1 LSLTDPFG
9 LGEPGGEERP
19 GKQIDLKQYL
29 YVLRRR
35 WKVIAA
41 AAVLA
46 LAGGAV
52 HFVITP
58 KEYVAS
64 TIIQI
69 ERRTLNVTGEMA
81 WLENWWNMEYY
92 PTQYELLQSRGLA
105 EEVVRQMRLMEDPS
119 FNPGGWDG
127 VGAGADAD
135 RAMLGR
141 LANSLRAGLTVA
153 PVRTTQLVRLS
164 YRSSDPVFAA
174 RAADGFAQAF
184 IDRGVE
190 DRSVTVGRAQEFLRD
205 QIDELQDEMSGLE
218 AELTRKSRE
227 ADLVGVSPETAV
239 GNQRLESLNTDY
251 VGAKRTRI
259 TAQSRYEEANA
270 TPAEVVA
277 SRHAREVID
286 PLVRAQN
293 ALESDYDSMRKT
305 FKPDWPP
312 LVELRDK
319 VERGRREVQEA
330 IQREARRS
338 VQSMYSEYQSALREE
353 RRMGQELE
361 ALKEEVLDQSSA
373 ASQLGN
379 LRLEIE
385 SRRELLN
392 EMLRRQSE
400 ADVAARQQRNRETN
414 VEIVDHALVPGS
426 PAYPSLRRDLTF
438 ALGAGLL
445 LGLVVVVL
453 LELLDRTL
461 KNAEEAEKLLGLPVL
476 AVIPDLAEG
485 AGGSRYPEAYGYGG
499 PQRRTGTG
507 QRASARAGTGRR
519 GTAAERKS
527 AGTVPIE
534 LVPHSK
540 PRLAVSEGYRGLRT
554 ALLLSTA
561 DELRVVA
568 VTSAGAGEGKT
579 VTATNLAVVLAQ
591 LGRRVLLLDCD
602 LRKPRLHRLFQLS
615 NREGVVTYLTG
626 GRDAELAV
634 YPTEVPGLAV
644 TPSGPA
650 PPNPSELLSSDRMA
664 ELLAGLR
671 TKFDFVILDTPP
683 VLPVT
688 DAVIVSAMT
697 DGAVLCARA
706 GKVLRDDAV
715 ACRDRLRRAD
725 VRVLGTVLN
734 GFRSAHSGAGKRY
747 HYYETYAYADEA
759 ESGSAA

>member
-1 LSLTDPFG
+1 
-9 LGEPGGEERP
+9 
-19 GKQIDLKQYL
+19 
-29 YVLRRR
+29 
-35 WKVIAA
+35 VIA
-41 AAVLA
+41 
-46 LAGGAV
+46 
-52 HFVITP
+52 
-58 KEYVAS
+58 
-64 TIIQI
+64 
-69 ERRTLNVTGEMA
+69 
-81 WLENWWNMEYY
+81 
-92 PTQYELLQSRGLA
+92 
-105 EEVVRQMRLMEDPS
+105 
-119 FNPGGWDG
+119 
-127 VGAGADAD
+127 
-135 RAMLGR
+135 
-141 LANSLRAGLTVA
+141 
-153 PVRTTQLVRLS
+153 
-164 YRSSDPVFAA
+164 
-174 RAADGFAQAF
+174 
-184 IDRGVE
+184 
-190 DRSVTVGRAQEFLRD
+190 
-205 QIDELQDEMSGLE
+205 
-218 AELTRKSRE
+218 SRE
-227 ADLVGVSPETAV
+227 
-239 GNQRLESLNTDY
+239 
-251 VGAKRTRI
+251 
-259 TAQSRYEEANA
+259 
-270 TPAEVVA
+270 
-277 SRHAREVID
+277 AREVID
-286 PLVRAQN
+286 PLARAQR

-319 VERGRREVQEA
+319 VERGRQEMQEA
-330 IQREARRS
+330 IQREARRA
-338 VQSMYSEYQSALREE
+338 VQGMYSEYQSALREE
-353 RRMGQELE
+353 RRLGQELE
-361 ALKEEVLDQSSA
+361 AFKDEVLDQSSA

-379 LRLEIE
+379 IRLEIE

-414 VEIVDHALVPGS
+414 VAIVDHALVPGS

-499 PQRRTGTG
+499 GPQRRPEGG
-507 QRASARAGTGRR
+507 SARAGGGRR
-519 GTAAERKS
+519 GKSVERKS

-747 HYYETYAYADEA
+747 HYYETYAYAEEA
-759 ESGSAA
+759 ESGAA

>member
-1 LSLTDPFG
+1 MSLADPFG
-9 LGEPGGEERP
+9 LAEPGGEERP
-19 GKQIDLKQYL
+19 GKQIDLKEYL

-64 TIIQI
+64 TVIQI

-105 EEVVRQMRLMEDPS
+105 EEVVRQMRLMEDPQ
-119 FNPGGWDG
+119 FNPGWDG
-127 VGAGADAD
+127 EAADADAD

-141 LANSLRAGLTVA
+141 LANNLRAGLTVA

-174 RAADGFAQAF
+174 RAADAFAQAF

-205 QIDELQDEMSGLE
+205 QIDELQDEVARLE
-218 AELTRKSRE
+218 SELTAKSRE
-227 ADLVGVSPETAV
+227 ADLVGVSSENAV
-239 GNQRLESLNTDY
+239 GNQRLESLDADY
-251 VGAKRTRI
+251 VDAKRTRI
-259 TAQSRYEEANA
+259 TAQSRYEEAAA
-270 TPAEVVA
+270 TPAEVIA
-277 SRHAREVID
+277 TREARDVID
-286 PLVRAQN
+286 PLARAQRT
-293 ALESDYDSMRKT
+293 LESDYDSMRQT

-312 LVELRDK
+312 LVDLRDK
-319 VERGRREVQEA
+319 VERGRTEMQEA
-330 IQREARRS
+330 IQREARRV
-338 VQSMYSEYQSALREE
+338 VQAMYSEYQAALREE
-353 RRMGQELE
+353 RRLGQELE
-361 ALKEEVLDQSSA
+361 QVKNEVLDQSSA

-438 ALGAGLL
+438 ALGTGLL
-445 LGLVVVVL
+445 LGLVLVVL
-453 LELLDRTL
+453 LELLDRTV

-499 PQRRTGTG
+499 ESGGPVRKGPG
-507 QRASARAGTGRR
+507 RAAVQ
-519 GTAAERKS
+519 RKS

-534 LVPHSK
+534 LVPHAK

-561 DELRVVA
+561 DELKAVA

-579 VTATNLAVVLAQ
+579 VTAANLAVVLAQ

-615 NREGVVTYLTG
+615 NRDGVVTYLTG
-626 GRDAELAV
+626 GRGAELAV
-634 YPTEVPGLAV
+634 FPTEVPGLSV
-644 TPSGPA
+644 SPSGPV
-650 PPNPSELLSSDRMA
+650 PPNPSELLASERMA
-664 ELLAGLR
+664 ELIASLR
-671 TKFDFVILDTPP
+671 SRYDFVILDTPP

-688 DAVIVSAMT
+688 DAVLASSLT
-697 DGAVLCARA
+697 DGAVLCVRA
-706 GKVLRDDAV
+706 GKVLRDDAL
-715 ACRDRLRRAD
+715 ACRDRLMRAD
-725 VRVLGTVLN
+725 VKVLGTVLN
-734 GFRSAHSGAGKRY
+734 GFRSSHSGAGKRY
-747 HYYETYAYADEA
+747 HYYETYAYAGEA